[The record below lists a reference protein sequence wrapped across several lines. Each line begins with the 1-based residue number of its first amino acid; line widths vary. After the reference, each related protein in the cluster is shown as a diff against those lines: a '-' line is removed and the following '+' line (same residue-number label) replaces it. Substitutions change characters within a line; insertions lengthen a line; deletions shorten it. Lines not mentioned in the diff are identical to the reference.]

1 MAIPKGPYIPA
12 ASCGYNERYPAEPS
26 KLTETSAKKSDNK
39 IEKKS
44 DNDDNLMMIGTT
56 GLSTGLCF
64 TALAFG
70 GTIIAPTILTVASVA
85 VVGAG
90 VGIAGYYAVEYV
102 KNQFKNT
109 TAPSSNPSSHQST
122 KPSKTPSTPKKI
134 PKEQGRRV
142 ELFLD
147 FKKLKKF

>member
-109 TAPSSNPSSHQST
+109 TAPSSNPIIT
-122 KPSKTPSTPKKI
+122 PINKTIKNPINSKKNTERTG
-134 PKEQGRRV
+134 KEGGA
-142 ELFLD
+142 LFG
-147 FKKLKKF
+147 F